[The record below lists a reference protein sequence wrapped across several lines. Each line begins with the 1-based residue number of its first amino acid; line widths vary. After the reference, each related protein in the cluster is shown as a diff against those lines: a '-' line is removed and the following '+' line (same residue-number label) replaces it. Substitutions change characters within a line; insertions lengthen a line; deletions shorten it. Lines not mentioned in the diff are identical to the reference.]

1 MSALD
6 RVRGELTGL
15 VAPRLPAWM
24 RTIRMRL
31 TLTYS
36 AVLFGISALALTAV
50 YVALSGTV
58 SAEPL
63 NPVTVKKFYTAADG
77 TIVYKPGE
85 QFQVADLASVQR
97 AVNYASLQTVQQA
110 SIVAIAVMFV
120 LSLAIG
126 WWVAG
131 RALRPIGAITRAT
144 QEITATDL
152 TRRIDASGPHDEL
165 RTLADTVD
173 GMLERL
179 DRAFR
184 AERMLVED
192 VSHELRNPVAVVQ
205 SNVEAVLASDDVS
218 PAERR
223 AASDV
228 VLQSTRRMTRLLED
242 LLATARTRS
251 EAFTDRDVDLAAL
264 GRSVAAEYRV
274 LAAQRTLTVTERIH
288 GGPVV
293 FADPDALARAV
304 GNLLSNAVRLAPAGS
319 DVTVAVGSA
328 RGWAWVTVAD
338 EGPGIAEDER
348 ARVFDRFHR
357 GDAERSGHGS
367 GLGLAIARQI
377 VESHE
382 GRIRLESHG
391 ASGSAFVLWL
401 PERAV
406 EGAPERTAEPPEGS
420 PLDGAGRVNRPG
432 RMDA

>member
-6 RVRGELTGL
+6 RARREVGHRRFL
-15 VAPRLPAWM
+15 RLPAWA

-36 AVLFGISALALTAV
+36 AVLFGITALALAAV
-50 YVALSGTV
+50 YVALSSTV

-63 NPVTVKKFYTAADG
+63 NPVTVKKFYKAADG

-85 QFQVADLASVQR
+85 QFQVADLETVQR
-97 AVNYASLQTVQQA
+97 AVNYTSLQSLQQY
-110 SIVAIAVMFV
+110 SIIALVVMFV

-131 RALRPIGAITRAT
+131 RALRPVGAITRAT

-152 TRRIDASGPHDEL
+152 SRRIDASGPPDEL
-165 RTLADTVD
+165 HTLADTID
-173 GMLERL
+173 GMLDRL

-205 SNVEAVLASDDVS
+205 SNVEAVLADDAAT
-218 PAERR
+218 PAERQ
-223 AASDV
+223 ASADV
-228 VLQSTRRMTRLLED
+228 VLQSTRRMSRLLED

-251 EAFTDRDVDLAAL
+251 EAFTDRDVDVARLAA
-264 GRSVAAEYRV
+264 SAAAEYGI
-274 LAAQRTLTVTERIH
+274 LASRRDLTIRERIH

-293 FADPDALARAV
+293 FADPDALSRAL
-304 GNLLSNAVRLAPAGS
+304 GNLLSNAVRLAP
-319 DVTVAVGSA
+319 VGSTVTIGVGSV
-328 RGWAWVTVAD
+328 RGWAWLAVHD
-338 EGPGIAEDER
+338 EGPGIADDAR
-348 ARVFDRFHR
+348 PRVFDRFYR
-357 GDAERSGHGS
+357 ESSDASTGS
-367 GLGLAIARQI
+367 GLGLSIARQI

-382 GRIRLESHG
+382 GRLRLESR
-391 ASGSAFVLWL
+391 GSDGSTFVIWL

-406 EGAPERTAEPPEGS
+406 PGAPTRTDEPPDGD
-420 PLDGAGRVNRPG
+420 PLA
-432 RMDA
+432 

>member
-1 MSALD
+1 
-6 RVRGELTGL
+6 
-15 VAPRLPAWM
+15 M
-24 RTIRMRL
+24 RTVRMRL

-50 YVALSGTV
+50 YVALSKTV

-97 AVNYASLQTVQQA
+97 AVNYASLQTLQQA

-120 LSLAIG
+120 LSLGIG

-152 TRRIDASGPHDEL
+152 TRRIDASGPRDEL

-173 GMLERL
+173 GMLDRL

-205 SNVEAVLASDDVS
+205 SNVEAVLASDDVT

-223 AASDV
+223 AASEV

-274 LAAQRTLTVTERIH
+274 LAAQRDLTVTERMH

-304 GNLLSNAVRLAPAGS
+304 GNLLSNAVRLAPVGS
-319 DVTVAVGSA
+319 DVTAAVGSV
-328 RGWAWVTVAD
+328 RGWAWVAVAD
-338 EGPGIAEDER
+338 EGPGIPEDER

-357 GDAERSGHGS
+357 GDPDRAGHGS

-382 GRIRLESHG
+382 GRIRLEPHAAG
-391 ASGSAFVLWL
+391 GSAFVLWL

-406 EGAPERTAEPPEGS
+406 EGAPERTAEPPSGS
-420 PLDGAGRVNRPG
+420 PLVGPG
-432 RMDA
+432 RMGA

>member
-6 RVRGELTGL
+6 RVRRELTGL
-15 VAPRLPAWM
+15 VAARLPAWM

-97 AVNYASLQTVQQA
+97 AVNYASLQTLQQA

-173 GMLERL
+173 GML
-179 DRAFR
+179 
-184 AERMLVED
+184 
-192 VSHELRNPVAVVQ
+192 
-205 SNVEAVLASDDVS
+205 DD
-218 PAERR
+218 
-223 AASDV
+223 
-228 VLQSTRRMTRLLED
+228 STGRSAPSGCSSRTCP
-242 LLATARTRS
+242 TNCGTRS
-251 EAFTDRDVDLAAL
+251 
-264 GRSVAAEYRV
+264 RSCS
-274 LAAQRTLTVTERIH
+274 RTWRRCSPRTTC
-288 GGPVV
+288 P
-293 FADPDALARAV
+293 PP
-304 GNLLSNAVRLAPAGS
+304 N
-319 DVTVAVGSA
+319 
-328 RGWAWVTVAD
+328 
-338 EGPGIAEDER
+338 
-348 ARVFDRFHR
+348 
-357 GDAERSGHGS
+357 
-367 GLGLAIARQI
+367 
-377 VESHE
+377 
-382 GRIRLESHG
+382 
-391 ASGSAFVLWL
+391 
-401 PERAV
+401 
-406 EGAPERTAEPPEGS
+406 GAPRPTSCCS
-420 PLDGAGRVNRPG
+420 PRAG
-432 RMDA
+432 